1 MSTGLLSSL
10 LNAQS
15 QTPTPAGQKMQV
27 VMVPREL
34 IMANPDNKK
43 IYIVGDVSGLKDDI
57 RENGIRQPLEVI
69 RWANGY
75 KLIGGER
82 RLTAC
87 KQLADEGDKRF
98 ESLPCLIL
106 DSKGELDDKIALI
119 TANATARDLTDG
131 ERVAQY
137 EALKDALTRKK
148 KAGQLEGKVRDE
160 CCRILGLSAGAAA
173 RLNIIVSCENET
185 IKERLM
191 AGEIKFMEAVK
202 LAQDYAQYTKQKET
216 PEEPEEAPK
225 AASVKTLPKT
235 APSELDIL
243 EKDLEILKHAKHA
256 AESAAKP
263 VEPVKPAAD
272 LAAQARAKPFPRDIS
287 NRGLNTLIK
296 LARKTLDDKEA
307 WTLYLCEPEFR
318 VEYYKQS
325 LPGGATL
332 WMRLDEIAKERLST
346 AGYVDYAIIL
356 QDKSFYTDG
365 WIGMGCIVDDLVK
378 WFNLTDN

>member
-10 LNAQS
+10 LNTQS

-57 RENGIRQPLEVI
+57 RENGVRQPLEVI

-106 DSKGELDDKIALI
+106 DSRGELDDKIALI

-173 RLNIIVSCENET
+173 RLNVIATCENET
-185 IKERLM
+185 IKQRLM
-191 AGEIKFMEAVK
+191 AGEIGLMEAYRY
-202 LAQDYAQYTKQKET
+202 AQDYAQYTKQKEP
-216 PEEPEEAPK
+216 PEEPEETPK
-225 AASVKTLPKT
+225 TASVETLPKT

-243 EKDLEILKHAKHA
+243 EKDLEILKHAAK
-256 AESAAKP
+256 SVAKP
-263 VEPVKPAAD
+263 VEPEKPAAD

>member
-57 RENGIRQPLEVI
+57 QENGVRQPLEVI

-106 DSKGELDDKIALI
+106 DSKGPEDDKIALI

-173 RLNIIVSCENET
+173 RLNVIATCENET
-185 IKERLM
+185 IKQRLM
-191 AGEIKFMEAVK
+191 AGEIGLMEAYRY
-202 LAQDYAQYTKQKET
+202 AQDYAQYTKQKET

-225 AASVKTLPKT
+225 TASVETLPKT

-243 EKDLEILKHAKHA
+243 EKDLETLNRA
-256 AESAAKP
+256 AGSAAKP
-263 VEPVKPAAD
+263 VEPAKPAAD

>member
-57 RENGIRQPLEVI
+57 RENGVRQPLEVI
-69 RWANGY
+69 RDGDGY

-106 DSKGELDDKIALI
+106 DSKGPEDDKIALI

-160 CCRILGLSAGAAA
+160 CCRILGLSSGAAA
-173 RLNIIVSCENET
+173 RLNVIATCENET
-185 IKERLM
+185 IKQRLM
-191 AGEIKFMEAVK
+191 AGEIGLMEAYRY
-202 LAQDYAQYTKQKET
+202 AQDYAQYTKQKET
-216 PEEPEEAPK
+216 PEEPEE
-225 AASVKTLPKT
+225 TPKT
-235 APSELDIL
+235 ASVETLPQNPDYDEWNLPPECRAAV
-243 EKDLEILKHAKHA
+243 EKAHQEAAEKLA

-263 VEPVKPAAD
+263 VEPAKPAAD
-272 LAAQARAKPFPRDIS
+272 LAAPKKP
-287 NRGLNTLIK
+287 RGYSTLYK
-296 LARKTLDDKEA
+296 LAQKTLEDDA
-307 WTLYLCEPEFR
+307 PWAIGWDDLRFQL
-318 VEYYKQS
+318 EYYSQP
-325 LPGGATL
+325 LPGGAQL
-332 WMRLDEIAKERLST
+332 WKRVDKTKKM
-346 AGYVDYAIIL
+346 AGKPQYVCDDFAIIL
-356 QDKSFYTDG
+356 QDRSFYTCG
-365 WIGMGCIVDDLVK
+365 WVNYAIATNK
-378 WFNLTDN
+378 LTEYFGLE

>member
-10 LNAQS
+10 LNTQS

-57 RENGIRQPLEVI
+57 RENGVRQPLEVI

-106 DSKGELDDKIALI
+106 DSKGPEDDKIALI

-160 CCRILGLSAGAAA
+160 CCRILGLSAGVAA
-173 RLNIIVSCENET
+173 RLNVIATCENET
-185 IKERLM
+185 IKQRLM
-191 AGEIKFMEAVK
+191 AGEIGLMEAYRY
-202 LAQDYAQYTKQKET
+202 AQDYAQYTKQKET
-216 PEEPEEAPK
+216 PEEPEEAAKP
-225 AASVKTLPKT
+225 ASAETLPKT
-235 APSELDIL
+235 TPSELDIL
-243 EKDLEILKHAKHA
+243 EKDLETLRRA
-256 AESAAKP
+256 AGFAAKP
-263 VEPVKPAAD
+263 VEPAKPAED

-332 WMRLDEIAKERLST
+332 WMRLDEIAKERMST
-346 AGYVDYAIIL
+346 AGYVDYAITL

>member
-1 MSTGLLSSL
+1 MYLVESL
-10 LNAQS
+10 VYKALAKHPDFCRAVHPPEKI
-15 QTPTPAGQKMQV
+15 TP
-27 VMVPREL
+27 E
-34 IMANPDNKK
+34 KK
-43 IYIVGDVSGLKDDI
+43 GKNRYDHAKN
-57 RENGIRQPLEVI
+57 RHHQPQ
-69 RWANGY
+69 G
-75 KLIGGER
+75 R

-106 DSKGELDDKIALI
+106 DSRGELDDKIALI

-160 CCRILGLSAGAAA
+160 CCRILGLSSGAAA
-173 RLNIIVSCENET
+173 RLNVIATCENET
-185 IKERLM
+185 
-191 AGEIKFMEAVK
+191 
-202 LAQDYAQYTKQKET
+202 
-216 PEEPEEAPK
+216 
-225 AASVKTLPKT
+225 
-235 APSELDIL
+235 
-243 EKDLEILKHAKHA
+243 
-256 AESAAKP
+256 
-263 VEPVKPAAD
+263 
-272 LAAQARAKPFPRDIS
+272 
-287 NRGLNTLIK
+287 IK

>member
-10 LNAQS
+10 LNTQS

-57 RENGIRQPLEVI
+57 RENGVRQPLEVI

-106 DSKGELDDKIALI
+106 DSRGELDDKIALI

-137 EALKDALTRKK
+137 EALKDVLTRKK

-173 RLNIIVSCENET
+173 RLNVIATCENET
-185 IKERLM
+185 IKQRLM
-191 AGEIKFMEAVK
+191 AGEIGLMEAYRY
-202 LAQDYAQYTKQKET
+202 AQDYAQYTKQKET
-216 PEEPEEAPK
+216 PEEPEETPK
-225 AASVKTLPKT
+225 TASVETLPKT

-243 EKDLEILKHAKHA
+243 EKDLEILKHAAK
-256 AESAAKP
+256 SVAKP
-263 VEPVKPAAD
+263 VEPEKPAAD
-272 LAAQARAKPFPRDIS
+272 LAAPKEKAPNPAGLSERGRA
-287 NRGLNTLIK
+287 TL
-296 LARKTLDDKEA
+296 LALAEKTLKENA
-307 WTLYLCEPEFR
+307 GWIFDRDMWQFKLTFR
-318 VEYYKQS
+318 YKE
-325 LPGGATL
+325 LPGKAKL
-332 WMRLDEIAKERLST
+332 WRLDDNQRDAFGLAPGEHVR
-346 AGYVDYAIIL
+346 YAIIL
-356 QDKSFYTDG
+356 NDG
-365 WIGMGCIVDDLVK
+365 NFATIGWEGYNDAVESLVK
-378 WFNLTDN
+378 YFDLK

>member
-1 MSTGLLSSL
+1 MSASILNSL

-57 RENGIRQPLEVI
+57 RENGVRQPLEVI

-160 CCRILGLSAGAAA
+160 CCRILGLSSGAAA
-173 RLNIIVSCENET
+173 RLNVIATCENET
-185 IKERLM
+185 IKLRLM
-191 AGEIKFMEAVK
+191 AGEIGLMEAYRY
-202 LAQDYAQYTKQKET
+202 AQDYAQYTKQKET
-216 PEEPEEAPK
+216 SEEPEEAAKP
-225 AASVKTLPKT
+225 ASAETLPKT

-243 EKDLEILKHAKHA
+243 EKDLETLRRA
-256 AESAAKP
+256 AGSAAKP
-263 VEPVKPAAD
+263 VEPAKPAAD